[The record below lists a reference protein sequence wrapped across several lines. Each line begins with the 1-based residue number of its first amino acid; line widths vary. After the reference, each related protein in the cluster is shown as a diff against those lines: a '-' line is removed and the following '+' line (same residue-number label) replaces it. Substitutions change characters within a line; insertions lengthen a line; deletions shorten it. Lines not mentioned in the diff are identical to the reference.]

1 MSAGRIGLAAGLTL
15 SLFGAAQAR
24 GQTTGV
30 LAGRVTDKT
39 GGVISGGRI
48 EATGPSHRTAATDAA
63 GAYRILGLAPGSY
76 TVLVTKDRFASFTGA
91 DVRVAA
97 GKVTALDVTLELA
110 PIEETATVEGEK
122 PLGLDP
128 SESAGA
134 IVLRGDD
141 LDALPDDPDEMAE
154 ALRALAGPA
163 AGPSG
168 GQMFIDG
175 FSGGRLP
182 PKGSIREIRLNMNP
196 FSAEYDRLGFGR
208 IEILTKPGTD
218 RLRGGTSFDF
228 MDGTMNSR
236 NPFASNRP
244 PYQRRDW
251 AGNVGAPLARKASFF
266 VDFERRD
273 IDDNELINATV
284 LDSSLKPVPL
294 SLAVLAPQHRTTAS
308 PRLDLQL
315 GARHTLVARYAY
327 LESGREKAGIGGFSL
342 PERAYVST
350 HRQATF
356 QLTDTWVLSSRVANE
371 TRIQYDR
378 ERSRRQGDNSVPTIH
393 ALEAFTGGGSPVG
406 RSHGHEDRIEVHN
419 VTTWTHGKHAV
430 RAGVRLRG
438 TRIDDLSDSNFGG
451 TVTFGGGL
459 GPLLDANNQVV
470 LGPDGQPVLI
480 ALTSLERYRRTLL
493 FQRMGLP
500 AAEIRARGG
509 GATQFRIAGGNPE
522 ASVAQWDVA
531 PFIQDDWK
539 ATANFTLSLGL
550 RYENQTNI
558 RSDRNFA
565 PRVAFAFSP
574 HRGDERPRTVVRG
587 GFGVFYERFGDEL
600 TLQARRFDGV
610 NQQQF
615 LVSSP
620 AVLDRLEFTRDTV
633 VGLPSTAELSG
644 FALPQN
650 TRVVAPGLQAPRTL
664 QASLSFE
671 QLLPGNVTFSVVAVS
686 TRIRRMLRSRNITA
700 PRPDGGERSRPRSD
714 TVYQYEST
722 GRFDQEQLILGLNSR
737 TNRTVTLFAR
747 YFLGRARSDTDG
759 AGSFPADSNDLAAEY
774 GPAALDVRRR
784 FTLGGSVR
792 LPGNVRVNPFVVYS
806 SGAPFNVTTGR
817 DNNGDT
823 LFTDRPAAA
832 TDPSKPG
839 VVQTPWGL
847 LDPNPE
853 PGQAIV
859 SRNLGRGPSF
869 LVVNLRVGKTIGFGK
884 RPEAPAPEGGD
895 RQAPPGASSP
905 APPAR
910 DGEGRGGRRGRDGGD
925 RGDFGGDDRAF
936 RGLRE
941 RSEGRVTLTFS
952 VNAQN
957 VLNRVNPGPPVGN
970 LGSPLFGRSV
980 STAGGFGFGQGGGTA
995 AGNRR
1000 IELQARLG
1008 F

>member
-1 MSAGRIGLAAGLTL
+1 MNTRRLVLAATL
-15 SLFGAAQAR
+15 SLPLFGASEAR

-30 LAGRVTDKT
+30 IVGRVSDST
-39 GGVISGGRI
+39 GGMIAGARV
-48 EATGPSHRTAATDAA
+48 EVVGPGHGMAITDAA
-63 GAYRILGLAPGSY
+63 GAYRIVGLTPGSY
-76 TVLVTKDRFASFTGA
+76 TVLVTKDKFAPVTG
-91 DVRVAA
+91 
-97 GKVTALDVTLELA
+97 GPVTVSAVSVSRLDVALELA

-134 IVLRGDD
+134 IVLRGED
-141 LDALPDDPDEMAE
+141 LDALPDDPDDMAE

-175 FSGGRLP
+175 FSSGRLP
-182 PKGSIREIRLNMNP
+182 PKASIREIRLNMNP

-218 RLRGGTSFDF
+218 RLRGGTSFEF
-228 MDGTMNSR
+228 MDGMLNSR

-244 PYQRRDW
+244 PYQRREW
-251 AGNVGAPLARKASFF
+251 AGNLGGPLSRKGSFF

-284 LDSSLKPVPL
+284 LDSSLEPLPL
-294 SLAVLAPQHRTTAS
+294 SLAVVAPHQRTTVS
-308 PRLDLQL
+308 PRLDYQL
-315 GARHTLVARYAY
+315 GGKHTLVARYSY
-327 LESGREKAGIGGFSL
+327 LESNHQKAGIGGFSL
-342 PERAYVST
+342 PERAYASS
-350 HRQATF
+350 HRQDTF
-356 QLTDTWVLSSRVANE
+356 QLTETSILSDRVANE

-393 ALEAFTGGGSPVG
+393 VLEAFTGGGSPVG
-406 RSHGHEDRIEVHN
+406 RSHNDEDRIEVHN
-419 VTTWTHGKHAV
+419 VTTWTRGKHSV

-438 TRIDDLSDSNFGG
+438 VRSEDFSDNNFGG
-451 TVTFGGGL
+451 AVTFASGL
-459 GPLLDANNQVV
+459 GPLLDADNRVV
-470 LGPDGQPVLI
+470 LGPDGQPVRT

-493 FQRMGLP
+493 FQRMGLS
-500 AAEIRARGG
+500 AAESRARGG
-509 GATQFRIAGGNPE
+509 GATQLRIAGGNPE
-522 ASVAQWDVA
+522 AGVTQWDVA
-531 PFIQDDWK
+531 PFVQDDWK
-539 ATANFTLSLGL
+539 ATSSFTLSLGL

-558 RSDRNFA
+558 RSDWNFA

-587 GFGVFYERFGDEL
+587 GFGVFYERFGDDL

-620 AVLDRLEFTRDTV
+620 AVLDRFEFMRDSV
-633 VGLPSTAELSG
+633 LGLPSTAELSG

-650 TRVVAPGLQAPRTL
+650 TRVVASGLQAPRTL

-700 PRPDGGERSRPRSD
+700 PLPGAGEPPRPGSD
-714 TVYQYEST
+714 SVYQYEST
-722 GRFDQEQLILGLNSR
+722 GRFGQEQLIFGLNSR
-737 TNRTVTLFAR
+737 TSRTVTLFAR

-759 AGSFPADSNDLAAEY
+759 AGSFPADSNDPAAEY
-774 GPAALDVRRR
+774 GPAGVDVRHR
-784 FTLGGSVR
+784 FTLGGSLR
-792 LPGNVRVNPFVVYS
+792 LPWSVRVNPLVIYS
-806 SGAPFNVTTGR
+806 SGAPFNITTGR

-832 TDPSKPG
+832 TDPNKPG

-853 PGQAIV
+853 PGQAIIP
-859 SRNLGRGPSF
+859 RNLGRAPSF

-884 RPEAPAPEGGD
+884 RPEARNPEDGTRRPPPATL
-895 RQAPPGASSP
+895 PPGP
-905 APPAR
+905 AGR
-910 DGEGRGGRRGRDGGD
+910 DGERR
-925 RGDFGGDDRAF
+925 GGDDRAL

-952 VNAQN
+952 LNAQN
-957 VLNRVNPGPPVGN
+957 VLNHVNAGPPVGN
-970 LGSPLFGRSV
+970 LGSPLFGKSV
-980 STAGGFGFGQGGGTA
+980 ATAGPFGFGAGGVTA

-1000 IELQARLG
+1000 VELQARLA

>member
-1 MSAGRIGLAAGLTL
+1 MSATRTGLAAGLAL
-15 SLFGAAQAR
+15 SLLGASEAR
-24 GQTTGV
+24 GQATGT

-48 EATGPSHRTAATDAA
+48 EAIGPTHRTADTDAA
-63 GAYRILGLAPGSY
+63 GAYRVPGLTPGSY
-76 TVLVTKDRFASFTGA
+76 TVLVRKDRFAPFTAA
-91 DVRVAA
+91 DVRVEA
-97 GKVTALDVTLELA
+97 GKVAALDVTLELA

-154 ALRALAGPA
+154 ALQALAGPA

-218 RLRGGTSFDF
+218 RVRGGASFEF
-228 MDGTMNSR
+228 MDGTLNSR

-251 AGNVGAPLARKASFF
+251 AGNLGAPLSKKASFF

-284 LDSSLKPVPL
+284 LGPSLEPVAL
-294 SLAVLAPQHRTTAS
+294 SLAVLAPQHRTTVS
-308 PRLDLQL
+308 PRLDWQI
-315 GARHTLVARYAY
+315 GSKHTLVARYAF

-342 PERAYVST
+342 PERAYDST
-350 HRQATF
+350 HEQDTF

-371 TRIQYDR
+371 TRVQYDR
-378 ERSRRQGDNSVPTIH
+378 ERSRRQGDNSVPTIQVP
-393 ALEAFTGGGSPVG
+393 EAFTGGGSPVG
-406 RSHGHEDRIEVHN
+406 RSHNDEDRIEVHN
-419 VTTWTHGKHAV
+419 VTTWSRGKHSV
-430 RAGVRLRG
+430 RAGMRLRG
-438 TRIDDLSDSNFGG
+438 VRSEDLSDNNFGG
-451 TVTFGGGL
+451 TVTFAGGL
-459 GPLLDANNQVV
+459 GPLLDAGNRVV
-470 LGPDGQPVLI
+470 LGPDGQPVRI
-480 ALTSLERYRRTLL
+480 ALTNLERYRRTLL
-493 FQRMGLP
+493 FQRMGLS

-509 GATQFRIAGGNPE
+509 GATQLRIAGGNPE
-522 ASVAQWDVA
+522 AAVRQWDVA
-531 PFIQDDWK
+531 PFVQDDWK
-539 ATANFTLSLGL
+539 ASSNFTLSLGL

-558 RSDRNFA
+558 RSDGNFA
-565 PRVAFAFSP
+565 PRLAFAFSP
-574 HRGDERPRTVVRG
+574 HRGDEQPRTVVRG
-587 GFGVFYERFGDEL
+587 GLGVFYERFGEDL
-600 TLQARRFDGV
+600 TLQARRFDGI

-615 LVSSP
+615 VVSTP
-620 AVLDRLEFTRDTV
+620 AVLDRLEFTGDTV
-633 VGLPSTAELSG
+633 LGLPSTAELSG

-650 TRVVAPGLQAPRTL
+650 TRVVAPGLQAPRTV

-686 TRIRRMLRSRNITA
+686 TGIRRMLRSRNITA
-700 PRPDGGERSRPRSD
+700 PDGGERPRLRSD

-737 TNRTVTLFAR
+737 TSRTVTLFAR

-774 GPAALDVRRR
+774 GPAALDVRHR

-792 LPGNVRVNPFVVYS
+792 LPGSVRVHPFVVYS
-806 SGAPFNVTTGR
+806 SGAPFNITTGR

-823 LFTDRPAAA
+823 LFTDRPALA

-847 LDPNPE
+847 LDPDPE
-853 PGQAIV
+853 RGQATIA
-859 SRNLGRGPSF
+859 RNRGRGPSF

-884 RPEAPAPEGGD
+884 RPEGRAPEGGD
-895 RQAPPGASSP
+895 RPAPPGTS
-905 APPAR
+905 APPIGPGR
-910 DGEGRGGRRGRDGGD
+910 DGEGRGGGRRGRDGGD
-925 RGDFGGDDRAF
+925 RGGGDRAGGDRAY

-952 VNAQN
+952 LNAHN
-957 VLNRVNPGPPVGN
+957 VLNHVNAGPPVGN

-980 STAGGFGFGQGGGTA
+980 ATAGGFGAGGGTA

-1000 IELQARLG
+1000 IELQARLA